1 MLFRSFKCGHN
12 FCKDCTQS
20 LLKIKELKCPCCKIN
35 VNTIDIKMIDLD
47 LIYENKNN
55 NETKLSKIISDCN
68 STKIGNI
75 LYYLINNNERVLIF
89 SQWDKLL
96 TKLKDNMNKYGLK
109 YVDLNGSIYNKTRNL
124 NSFKENNS
132 QILLM
137 NSLFF
142 NSGLNLQFCKKII
155 FIEPLYG
162 DNLYKESVK
171 NQILGRINR
180 IGQENYIE
188 IITFIIKDTL
198 EEELI

>member
-1 MLFRSFKCGHN
+1 M
-12 FCKDCTQS
+12 
-20 LLKIKELKCPCCKIN
+20 KELKCPCCKIH
-35 VNTIDIKMIDLD
+35 VDTIDIKMIDLD
-47 LIYENKNN
+47 LIYINNNN
-55 NETKLSKIISDCN
+55 NETELNKIINDCN

-75 LYYLINNNERVLIF
+75 IYYLKNNDERVLIF
-89 SQWDKLL
+89 SQWDRLL
-96 TKLKDNMNKYGLK
+96 LKLKDNMIKHGLK

-124 NSFKENNS
+124 NNFKENNA

-162 DNLYKESVK
+162 DNIYKEAVK

-180 IGQENYIE
+180 LGQENCIE

>member
-1 MLFRSFKCGHN
+1 
-12 FCKDCTQS
+12 
-20 LLKIKELKCPCCKIN
+20 
-35 VNTIDIKMIDLD
+35 MIDLD

-142 NSGLNLQFCKKII
+142 NSGLNLKFCKKII

-171 NQILGRINR
+171 NQIGRAHV
-180 IGQENYIE
+180 
-188 IITFIIKDTL
+188 
-198 EEELI
+198 